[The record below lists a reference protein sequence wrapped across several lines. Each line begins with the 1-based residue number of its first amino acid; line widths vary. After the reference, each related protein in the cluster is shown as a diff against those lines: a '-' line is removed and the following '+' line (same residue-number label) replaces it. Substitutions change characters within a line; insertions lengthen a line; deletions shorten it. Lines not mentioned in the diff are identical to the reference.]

1 MSGSSVVPLRLPGRR
16 KKKKKKSA
24 HTHTEILTNI
34 QKKRKG
40 VKRSN
45 KQHTKQHTP
54 YTKTAGTQSIET
66 NLCQMRRH
74 YISQQNLTDDRKHK
88 ESAPSL
94 MGCWKDPQLLS
105 SS

>member
-1 MSGSSVVPLRLPGRR
+1 MSGSSVVPLRLPGR
-16 KKKKKKSA
+16 KKKKSA

-66 NLCQMRRH
+66 NL
-74 YISQQNLTDDRKHK
+74 SNEETLHK
-88 ESAPSL
+88 STKSYR
-94 MGCWKDPQLLS
+94 
-105 SS
+105 

>member
-1 MSGSSVVPLRLPGRR
+1 MSGSSVVPLRLPGR

-34 QKKRKG
+34 QNKRKG

-66 NLCQMRRH
+66 NL
-74 YISQQNLTDDRKHK
+74 SNEETLHK
-88 ESAPSL
+88 STKSYR
-94 MGCWKDPQLLS
+94 
-105 SS
+105 